1 MRQIKLLCASIAFV
15 ICTLSSFA
23 QIVKVDD
30 YDFKSYVDKLEFS
43 NLPNYVK
50 WNVPTPLMEYRCSRE
65 SIHIYCDFQRTDDA
79 VTDYTDS
86 YFFSKY
92 RIPLT
97 KDLLIGVMHI
107 DGEYSSRQLL
117 IVDKTD
123 YTIKNSLYVAHESS
137 AGPSMQHTVT
147 EVRNGHFPKLIVTVY
162 TFIPKPSKS
171 VDIVD
176 FRFTPN
182 AIIWGNIR
190 KEEYEVGFDFKLIS
204 TKLSLDVAIRSSDL
218 TLDTQLWTLYDQAVG
233 DESKPNPPIDDK
245 PGPTPPREER

>member
-1 MRQIKLLCASIAFV
+1 MRQIELLCASIAFV

-23 QIVKVDD
+23 QIVEVDD
-30 YDFKSYVDKLEFS
+30 YDFRAYVDKLEFS
-43 NLPNYVK
+43 TVPNYVK
-50 WNVPTPLMEYRCSRE
+50 WNVPTPLKEYRCSRE

-79 VTDYTDS
+79 VTDCTDS

-97 KDLLIGVMHI
+97 KDLLVGVKHF

-137 AGPSMQHTVT
+137 SGASMQHTV
-147 EVRNGHFPKLIVTVY
+147 RQGGRGLIVTVY
-162 TFIPKPSKS
+162 TFIPKSSKS

-182 AIIWGNIR
+182 STIRGKIR
-190 KEEYEVGFDFKLIS
+190 KEEYEVVSDFKLIS
-204 TKLSLDVAIRSSDL
+204 TELSPDVVIKSSDL
-218 TLDTQLWTLYDQAVG
+218 ANNVQLWELYDQAV
-233 DESKPNPPIDDK
+233 SNARP
-245 PGPTPPREER
+245 